1 MSSIAN
7 GRPSEVLNG
16 EHIAYAH
23 GEYLFHHN
31 QMAQHLYYVRKG
43 TIKLQMAG
51 QRNDNKCLIS
61 LRKEGSLVGAEEA
74 LLTLPY
80 LADSTAVG
88 RSEVFRISVAAFK
101 DGLGATPEIAA
112 WAINLLSRQSLENIR
127 RSADIS
133 LTQGLDRL
141 LDYLHSAVASTGLAA
156 NIRVVPP
163 LSNKD
168 LASLLAITPE
178 HLSRLLHLLIS
189 KGLVVRRGGWLIVT
203 DLIQL
208 EKQIESR

>member
-88 RSEVFRISVAAFK
+88 RSEVFRISV
-101 DGLGATPEIAA
+101 DGQPRAPAWFAQLLGSCRA
-112 WAINLLSRQSLENIR
+112 
-127 RSADIS
+127 
-133 LTQGLDRL
+133 
-141 LDYLHSAVASTGLAA
+141 
-156 NIRVVPP
+156 
-163 LSNKD
+163 
-168 LASLLAITPE
+168 LASMNATTCSA
-178 HLSRLLHLLIS
+178 HGSS
-189 KGLVVRRGGWLIVT
+189 
-203 DLIQL
+203 
-208 EKQIESR
+208 